1 MGAVV
6 KGLRLKR
13 CPYFRGE
20 VIHTCIALGQRE
32 VSESSFQVSIR
43 ETPLLLV
50 IGLQLILIPQFLLHV
65 EENSNK
71 TMLAPANL

>member
-1 MGAVV
+1 MNTH
-6 KGLRLKR
+6 L
-13 CPYFRGE
+13 Y
-20 VIHTCIALGQRE
+20 CIGTERSVLIIE
-32 VSESSFQVSIR
+32 VSESSFRGSIR

-71 TMLAPANL
+71 TLKSMSANL